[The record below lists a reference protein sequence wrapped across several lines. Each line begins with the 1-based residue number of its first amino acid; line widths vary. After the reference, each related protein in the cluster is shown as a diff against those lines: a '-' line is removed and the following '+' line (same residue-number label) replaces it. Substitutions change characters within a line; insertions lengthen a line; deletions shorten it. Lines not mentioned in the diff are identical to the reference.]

1 MMGSSSGG
9 QFGPVSRHACQLNVA
24 DSGEEENQTDN
35 GSLPRLLTLTPT
47 TAGRPRASQV
57 LVSYTSDSKLLW
69 WSLHHLLSVHRNPK
83 PVL

>member
-9 QFGPVSRHACQLNVA
+9 QFGPVPRRAYQLNQA
-24 DSGEEENQTDN
+24 DSSEEENQTET
-35 GSLPRLLTLTPT
+35 GSSPRLLTLTAT
-47 TAGRPRASQV
+47 GAGRPRASQV

-69 WSLHHLLSVHRNPK
+69 CSLHHLLSVHRNPT